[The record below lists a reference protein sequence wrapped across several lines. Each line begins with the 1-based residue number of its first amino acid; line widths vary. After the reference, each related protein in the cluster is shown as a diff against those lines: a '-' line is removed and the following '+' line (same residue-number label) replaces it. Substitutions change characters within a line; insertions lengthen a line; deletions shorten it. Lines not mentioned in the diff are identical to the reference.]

1 MDTER
6 AVEFARR
13 IGGGPLHDRVILG
26 GLATELFKNGW
37 LRTTESKAEHLGT
50 LAHQLIVTAKR
61 DDGRSRR
68 KVYRYVRN
76 KTVVERL
83 FTEIAPGMASD
94 EQDQVQVTPLR
105 RAGDKAPMAVVELV
119 RAPQLREK
127 KSFKVVTRRSA
138 GALRDAARTLRLA
151 GISGQFQGDGPLVP
165 GSLAEPGGSHL
176 LGTLDAYV
184 EPHELR
190 GILTQLDLFP
200 TNVDDPQEYVL
211 GRQPVSRAEDHPS
224 EIRAVRQPGGLA
236 MQFSWVGVTPS
247 AAERSMVARWC
258 LQAAKELDSLDAE
271 RLRRMSSGA
280 RTSRPQADP

>member
-13 IGGGPLHDRVILG
+13 IGGGPLHDRVILR

-83 FTEIAPGMASD
+83 FTEIAPGMASE
-94 EQDQVQVTPLR
+94 EQDQVQVMPLR
-105 RAGDKAPMAVVELV
+105 RAGDKAPMAVVKLV
-119 RAPQLREK
+119 RAPQLQTK
-127 KSFKVVTRRSA
+127 NTFKLVTGRSS
-138 GALRDAARTLRLA
+138 GALRNAAGTLRRPGTLA
-151 GISGQFQGDGPLVP
+151 ESS
-165 GSLAEPGGSHL
+165 GSLV
-176 LGTLDAYV
+176 LGTLDAHV
-184 EPHELR
+184 EPYELR

-200 TNVDDPQEYVL
+200 TNVDDPQEYIL
-211 GRQPVSRAEDHPS
+211 GRQPISRAEDHSS
-224 EIRAVRQPGGLA
+224 EVRAVRQSGGLA
-236 MQFSWVGVTPS
+236 LQFSWVGEAPS
-247 AAERSMVARWC
+247 TAERSMVARWC

-271 RLRRMSSGA
+271 RLRRISLGA
-280 RTSRPQADP
+280 PTSRPSALPTPRSSES